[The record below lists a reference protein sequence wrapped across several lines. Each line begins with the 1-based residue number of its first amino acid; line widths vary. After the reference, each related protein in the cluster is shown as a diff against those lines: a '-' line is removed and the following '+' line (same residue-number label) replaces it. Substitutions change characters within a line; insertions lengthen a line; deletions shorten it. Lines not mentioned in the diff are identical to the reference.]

1 MLSSGKVFRVLGF
14 LQVGLGST
22 TSGAGQGAVGT
33 ATDDPVDPL
42 EPLALLAALGLGAGL
57 AARLAAA
64 LALTL
69 CFAVL
74 DLEGLVA
81 LVAFLALLFGARLAL
96 AFALGV
102 ALPLGSLHFALG
114 VALAGLRPRVLPIC
128 SPCFEKSGGSMSFT

>member
-22 TSGAGQGAVGT
+22 TSGAGQGAAGT

-64 LALTL
+64 FALTL

-74 DLEGLVA
+74 DLEG

-102 ALPLGSLHFALG
+102 ALALGSLHFALG

>member
-81 LVAFLALLFGARLAL
+81 FLALLFGARLAL
-96 AFALGV
+96 A
-102 ALPLGSLHFALG
+102 FALG